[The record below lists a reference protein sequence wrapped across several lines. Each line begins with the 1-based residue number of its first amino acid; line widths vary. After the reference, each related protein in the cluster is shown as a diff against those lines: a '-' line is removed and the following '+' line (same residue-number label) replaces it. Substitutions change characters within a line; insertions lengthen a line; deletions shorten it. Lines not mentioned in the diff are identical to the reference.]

1 MKQKLTHNLN
11 LKVLAVLFSIII
23 WVIVVNI
30 DDPVKNVQFDNVP
43 IRVKNENL
51 LTKENKVYEIEP
63 GMEYVDVTV
72 SGRRSVIEEISK
84 ENIDAVADM
93 GSLDDNSCLDIK
105 ATSNK
110 YADDIVNI
118 KLSFDKVKL
127 NIEDLKKIQKII
139 QVETIGNPADEY
151 IKGNYSLSLNRV
163 NIEGPKSIIDL
174 VQTAKVQIDVEG
186 ATNSVSASA
195 PIILYDA
202 QGQIVDSSRLKMNID
217 NISVSQEILYTK
229 TVSLAC
235 VPSGEAAEGY
245 KANGTVVL
253 NPSEIKLAGPKS
265 VLDNINTIN
274 IPSNVVNIS
283 EQTSSY
289 RTSVNVFN
297 YLPSGLESCDDE
309 FRGNV
314 LVTVGIEKE
323 IEKVYNIYTTRINL
337 DDVPAGFAAE
347 IVNGAESVS
356 DNRIEL
362 KVHGLSKDFEN
373 VTAANIDVKADFK
386 KWMEDNNVENVQA
399 GVYAIPVK
407 IDLPDNLE
415 TDDNVRLRI
424 RIYKEEET

>member
-51 LTKENKVYEIEP
+51 LTKQNKVYEIEP
-63 GMEYVDVTV
+63 GQEYVDVTV

-93 GSLDDNSCLDIK
+93 SSLDDSSCISIK

-195 PIILYDA
+195 PIVLYDA
-202 QGQIVDSSRLKMNID
+202 QGQIIDSSRLKMNID

-245 KANGTVVL
+245 KANGVVVL

-297 YLPSGLESCDDE
+297 YLPSGLESCDDD

-323 IEKVYNIYTTRINL
+323 IEKVYNIYTTRIDLN
-337 DDVPAGFAAE
+337 DVPDGFKAE
-347 IVNGAESVS
+347 IVNGAESVT
-356 DNRIEL
+356 DNRVEL

-373 VTAANIDVKADFK
+373 VTAANINLKADFN
-386 KWMEDNNVENVQA
+386 KWIEENNVENVQA
-399 GVYAIPVK
+399 GIYSIPVK
-407 IDLPDNLE
+407 VDLPDKLE
-415 TDDNVRLRI
+415 TEDTVRLRI
-424 RIYKEEET
+424 KIYKEEET